1 MKDKIKLKIII
12 IIIITQFYAMKTMI
26 LLSGNDIEAKS
37 SLP

>member
-1 MKDKIKLKIII
+1 MNDKIKLKII

-26 LLSGNDIEAKS
+26 LLSGNDIETKS